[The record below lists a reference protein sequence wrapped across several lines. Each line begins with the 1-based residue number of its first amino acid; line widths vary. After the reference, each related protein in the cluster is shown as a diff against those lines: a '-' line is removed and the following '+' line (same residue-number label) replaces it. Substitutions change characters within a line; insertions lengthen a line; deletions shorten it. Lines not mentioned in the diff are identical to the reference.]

1 MKLAEALIIKA
12 DIAKKYQSIKSRL
25 AANVLIQEGNSPA
38 EDPEH
43 LHAEAV
49 AVLGELENLKGSIDI
64 ANARPQADGRS
75 LNTLLAQRDT
85 LTLRVKL
92 LQDTLAA
99 TQKEPERYSVR
110 EIKWVATIPVAKLQK
125 QQDDL
130 SKQLRELNIR
140 IQELNWKLDLD

>member
-12 DIAKKYQSIKSRL
+12 DIAKKYQSLKSRL

-38 EDPEH
+38 EDPER

-64 ANARPQADGRS
+64 ANARLQADGRS
-75 LNTLLAQRDT
+75 LNTLLAERDT

-92 LQDTLAA
+92 LQDALAT

>member
-12 DIAKKYQSIKSRL
+12 DIAKKYQSLKSRL

-38 EDPEH
+38 EDPER

-49 AVLGELENLKGSIDI
+49 AVLSELENLKGSIDI